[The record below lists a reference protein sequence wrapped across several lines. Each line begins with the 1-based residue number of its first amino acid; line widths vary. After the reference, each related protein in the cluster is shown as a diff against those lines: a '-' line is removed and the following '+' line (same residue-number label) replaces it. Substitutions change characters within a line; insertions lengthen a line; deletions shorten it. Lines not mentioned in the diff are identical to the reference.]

1 MSLEI
6 QAGFPCPHLII
17 EEPVSL
23 GDDRLTLQPKAAV
36 SGAGSVRILA
46 NDSLYIP
53 PGGLYSQAVLV
64 AASIG
69 PYKIERC
76 SGSSGPDANLLTVT
90 TNGGAVSVRLP
101 EGPRVL
107 LAAVQRA
114 LRLSGVNDLVKVSD
128 RNGALALIESGSVGG
143 ESFIRVSGRAASAL
157 GFVQLG
163 ARGAML
169 YPPWGLVSKP
179 DINPASYPAGVRY
192 VPARYPKFKMPVQGN
207 PAFKVTYAAMP
218 ERCPRCSA
226 SYVENDYR
234 FDYLGDIVTI
244 KDENLLYQACLKA
257 ILTVQGSNPYHLK
270 YGSKIMTRVG
280 QKLAGA
286 SASLIK
292 EDVTNA
298 LNQVKSLQ
306 TQQRSKGQ
314 AVSSKEML
322 YSIQTVDVRPSSEDP
337 TVYFVDVVVRN
348 ASNQA
353 ISVTIVYSVPGAAAL
368 AGTNG
373 LSLGLDRTGL
383 SADQSRTLLDG

>member
-6 QAGFPCPHLII
+6 QAGFPCPHLVI

-23 GDDRLTLQPKAAV
+23 GDDRVTLQPKAAI

-46 NDSLYIP
+46 NDTQYIP

-64 AASIG
+64 ADTAG
-69 PYKIERC
+69 PYNIERC
-76 SGSSGPDANLLTVT
+76 SGSSGPDANLFTLT
-90 TNGGAVSVRLP
+90 TNGGTVSVRMP
-101 EGPRVL
+101 EGARVS
-107 LAAVQRA
+107 LATIQRA
-114 LRLSGVNDLVKVSD
+114 LRLSGVNDLVKISD
-128 RNGALALIESGSVGG
+128 RNGSLTLIESGAIGG

-157 GFVQLG
+157 GFVQVG
-163 ARGAML
+163 ARGVML
-169 YPPWGLVSKP
+169 YPPWGLVSQQ
-179 DINPASYPAGVRY
+179 DILPASYPAGVRY
-192 VPARYPKFKMPVQGN
+192 VPSRYPKFQRPVQGN
-207 PAFKVTYAAMP
+207 PSFKVTYAAMP

-244 KDENLLYQACLKA
+244 TDENLLYQACLKA

-270 YGSKIMTRVG
+270 YGSKIMTRIG

-292 EDVTNA
+292 EDITNA

-306 TQQRSKGQ
+306 TTQRKSQ
-314 AVSSKEML
+314 TVTEKEML
-322 YSIQTVDVRPSSEDP
+322 YSVQTVDVRPSAEDE

-353 ISVTIVYSVPGAAAL
+353 ISVTIVYSVPGSAAL

-373 LSLGLDRTGL
+373 LSLGLERTGL

>member
-1 MSLEI
+1 LSLEI

-23 GDDRLTLQPKAAV
+23 GDDNVTLQPKAAI

-46 NDSLYIP
+46 NDTLYIP

-64 AASIG
+64 ADTAG
-69 PYKIERC
+69 PYNIARC
-76 SGSSGPDANLLTVT
+76 SGASGPDANLLTIT
-90 TNGGAVSVRLP
+90 TNGGTVSVRMP
-101 EGPRVL
+101 EGARVL
-107 LAAVQRA
+107 LSAVQRA
-114 LRLSGVNDLVKVSD
+114 LRLSGANDLVKISD
-128 RNGALALIESGSVGG
+128 RNSALTLIESGAIGG
-143 ESFIRVSGRAASAL
+143 ESFIRVSGRAAAAL

-163 ARGAML
+163 ARGTML
-169 YPPWGLVSKP
+169 YPPWGLVSQL

-192 VPARYPKFKMPVQGN
+192 VPSRYPKFQRPVQGN
-207 PAFKVTYAAMP
+207 PSFKVTYAAMP

-244 KDENLLYQACLKA
+244 ADENLLYQACLKA

-292 EDVTNA
+292 EDVVSA

-306 TQQRSKGQ
+306 TQQRSRGQ
-314 AVSSKEML
+314 NVSSKEML
-322 YSIQTVDVRPSSEDP
+322 YSVQTVDVRPSAEDP

-353 ISVTIVYSVPGAAAL
+353 ISVTIVYSVPGAVAL
-368 AGTNG
+368 TGTNG
-373 LSLGLDRTGL
+373 LSLGLERTGL
-383 SADQSRTLLDG
+383 STDQSRTLLDG